1 MYQQSITHINRTAI
15 VIAIDSSISMQEW
28 TTLHNTPMRKMEAA
42 SIIANFIIDELTLR
56 TTRGEEVRNYYDI
69 MVIAYSGDGVEV
81 VVGDEHGG
89 MIGISH
95 LVENTPQPKCYHIN
109 QECNQERGISTPI
122 TLHEWVS
129 PKACGTTPT
138 YEAFSHIKRVL
149 SDWCDNP
156 HNKESFPPLV
166 INISDGGCSDADEA
180 EMLDIARDIRELS
193 TADGATL
200 LVNIYLSASDRQES
214 SPIIFPSECSVIS
227 KDDDCQMLY
236 KMSSTLPTEVEWVIE
251 EMKRDR
257 GVAPYKCFARN
268 ASICEILAIADIGTE
283 GYHGIKYR

>member
-129 PKACGTTPT
+129 PKACGTTPI

-156 HNKESFPPLV
+156 HNRDSFPPLV
-166 INISDGGCSDADEA
+166 INISDGGCNDADYNDIV
-180 EMLDIARDIRELS
+180 DIAKDIKELHTFDGS
-193 TADGATL
+193 TL
-200 LVNIYLSASDRQES
+200 FVNIYLATDEGQNNCSLVFPEEEETIADEQERL
-214 SPIIFPSECSVIS
+214 
-227 KDDDCQMLY
+227 LY
-236 KMSSTLPTEVEWVIE
+236 EMSSTLPEELEHVIYE
-251 EMKRDR
+251 LSRHKCHRAR
-257 GVAPYKCFARN
+257 KCFARN
-268 ASICEILAIADIGTE
+268 ASICEVLAFANIGTE
-283 GYHGIKYR
+283 GCMGIKHR